1 MSFPFN
7 YYFAAFAGA
16 FLTTLLALPLWRQWC
31 LRIQLVDDPGRRKIH
46 DQPVPLA
53 GGLAVLTGILLPL
66 AAGAILLKTGA
77 HVLNQTQP
85 IQHGLEKRGLE
96 LAAIAFGAIAI
107 TLLGWLDDKHELK
120 PASKFTGQLLVA
132 VAVALACKRI
142 TLFVHSDVF
151 SYAITILWVLTVIN
165 AFNFMDNMNG
175 LCAGLGAIGALLFAI
190 IATANS
196 EYLVAT
202 TGFLMS
208 GALIGFLPW
217 NFPNARAFL
226 GDAGSHLVGYL
237 LAVMAILPHFY
248 TKQNPRPLAV
258 LSPLL
263 VLAVPLIDLAQVV
276 YFPDAQPPAVLD
288 WRHQPSFAP
297 AGPRRLEPQPRCA
310 AALAACRGDWHS
322 RRAVTPSPRTSWERR
337 GPAGRSAAGNR
348 NSPASRRRSQRFMV
362 RESSL
367 VSFALSP
374 YVSVVKTSRLY
385 AASQMEY

>member
-1 MSFPFN
+1 MTFPFN
-7 YYFAAFAGA
+7 FFLAAFAGA

-31 LRIQLVDDPGRRKIH
+31 LRVKLVDDPGRRKIH
-46 DQPVPLA
+46 DHPVPLA

-77 HVLNQTQP
+77 HVLNQAQP
-85 IQHGLEKRGLE
+85 IQHGLERRGLE
-96 LAAIAFGAIAI
+96 LATIAFGAIAI
-107 TLLGWLDDKHELK
+107 TLLGWLDDKRELK
-120 PASKFTGQLLVA
+120 PLPKFIGQLFVA
-132 VAVALACKRI
+132 VAVAMACKRI

-151 SYAITILWVLTVIN
+151 SYAITILWILTVIN

-190 IATANS
+190 IAAANG

-202 TGFLMS
+202 VGFLMC

-248 TKQNPRPLAV
+248 NKQNPHRLAV

-263 VLAVPLIDLAQVV
+263 VLAIPLFDLAQVSL
-276 YFPDAQPPAVLD
+276 FRIRHHQPFWIGDTNHLSHRLVRAGLSRTRAVLLL
-288 WRHQPSFAP
+288 WMIAVMV
-297 AGPRRLEPQPRCA
+297 GI
-310 AALAACRGDWHS
+310 LAA
-322 RRAVTPSPRTSWERR
+322 V
-337 GPAGRSAAGNR
+337 
-348 NSPASRRRSQRFMV
+348 
-362 RESSL
+362 
-367 VSFALSP
+367 
-374 YVSVVKTSRLY
+374 
-385 AASQMEY
+385 